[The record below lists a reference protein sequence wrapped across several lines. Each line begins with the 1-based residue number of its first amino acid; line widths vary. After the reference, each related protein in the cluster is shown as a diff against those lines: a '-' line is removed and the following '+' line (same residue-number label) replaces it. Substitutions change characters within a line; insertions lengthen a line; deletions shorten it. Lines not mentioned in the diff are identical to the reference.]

1 MNRKIL
7 SVLFAIAALVMVFAS
22 CGQPQEDSSVST
34 VDDPSVYSG
43 TFFSVARLDGA
54 QFVQTGNDF
63 SRSNE
68 TGLISIRAIIL
79 PGMTSDD
86 VEKTRAVLDGFAVDM
101 IDISVDPVE
110 VGGRKALMMAGKKKD
125 VTFKYVVLPITD
137 AVCVISNE
145 PSSNGDNSDFEKVLE
160 SFKVSNPDFF
170 KGSIGK
176 ESETEPGNSKDA
188 SSGQPAFQS
197 FKNDYYSFSA
207 PQDWEVVAGDS
218 GSCLIT
224 PVDASSMNI
233 MQGISIDVM
242 PKHNRESDLAYAQ
255 ISGSKP
261 ISATYGQNTFA
272 QFYIAS
278 INTYN
283 FIVSKGDKTYMIAVT
298 SNSDQ
303 LSEKV
308 REFLKTLVFK

>member
-1 MNRKIL
+1 MNRKIM
-7 SVLFAIAALVMVFAS
+7 SVLFAIVAMVVVFTS
-22 CGQPQEDSSVST
+22 CGQPAEDSSVST
-34 VDDPSVYSG
+34 ADNPSVYSG
-43 TFFSVARLDGA
+43 TFFSVTRLDGA

-63 SRSNE
+63 SRSDE
-68 TGLISIRAIIL
+68 TGLISIRTIIL
-79 PGMTSDD
+79 PGVTSDD
-86 VEKTRAVLDGFAVDM
+86 VEKTRAVLDGFASGM
-101 IDISVDPVE
+101 IDISVNPVE
-110 VGGRKALMMAGKKKD
+110 VDGRQALMMIGKKKD

-145 PSSNGDNSDFEKVLE
+145 PVSNGNNADFEKVLE
-160 SFKVSNPDFF
+160 SFKVNNPDFF

-176 ESETEPGNSKDA
+176 ESETEPGNSKDI
-188 SSGQPAFQS
+188 SSGQPAFQP
-197 FKNDYYSFSA
+197 FKNEYYSFSA
-207 PQDWEVVAGDS
+207 PQDWEVIAGDN

-224 PVDASSMNI
+224 PIDASSLDI

-261 ISATYGQNTFA
+261 VSATYGQNTFA

-283 FIVSKGDKTYMIAVT
+283 FIISKDDKTYMIAVT